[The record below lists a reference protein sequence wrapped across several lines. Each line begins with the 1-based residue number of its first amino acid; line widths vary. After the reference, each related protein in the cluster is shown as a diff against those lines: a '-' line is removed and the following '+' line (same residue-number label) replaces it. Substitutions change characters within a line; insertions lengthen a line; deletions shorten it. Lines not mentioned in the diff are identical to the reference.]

1 MPRYLARYRDSA
13 KTDAFGFSRLAGWL
27 IFHHPFT
34 NTHILFNIHGRS
46 WDRRIAAGAAY
57 APAID
62 FQIPVRAHPEPDIDL
77 RRNSPT
83 PRRKIMIRLKR
94 SLVLCA
100 LACAAVAAS
109 RAEAPKIEH
118 VLLIS
123 VDGLHA
129 IDVSN
134 YITAHPDSTLAA
146 LAKRGIRYD
155 NAYIP
160 SISDSFPGLA
170 ALITGGS
177 PVTTGIWYDVTYNR
191 KLSPPAL
198 TTPYGIVGGAGLCP
212 SVIGTQVGFDEEI
225 DNDYT
230 KLNGGG
236 AINPKYLPRDSTKG
250 CAPVW
255 PHQYLRVNT
264 IFEVAR
270 KAGFYTAWSDK
281 HPSYEWV
288 KGPSGQG
295 EDDLFTPEINSVP
308 VALPAVSGCSPLP
321 DPANATPSN
330 AWTDSIENIK
340 CYDGLK
346 VNAILNEIN
355 GRTHDGSKA
364 APIPAIF
371 GFNFQ
376 AVSVGEKLKGAGY
389 SDEWGT
395 PTKNLKSELDFVDSS
410 LGRIWA
416 AIKDSGLASSTVII
430 VTAKHGQSPIDP
442 AKVSKIPGS
451 VPATVVGSSYAFD
464 ISDDASMIWLKSPSD
479 IDAVLPWLD
488 DGNGGKDL
496 GAQEIFAGPTLKNR
510 WDDPAVDERVP
521 DIIVK
526 VNTGVIFTGGSKIAE
541 HGGLNEDDIHVGLL
555 VSGPGISSAEV
566 VKANVSTAQVAP
578 SILWLLGLDPNQLQ
592 AVQKEGTPILPFLP
606 VPPSN

>member
-1 MPRYLARYRDSA
+1 MM
-13 KTDAFGFSRLAGWL
+13 
-27 IFHHPFT
+27 
-34 NTHILFNIHGRS
+34 N
-46 WDRRIAAGAAY
+46 RI
-57 APAID
+57 
-62 FQIPVRAHPEPDIDL
+62 
-77 RRNSPT
+77 
-83 PRRKIMIRLKR
+83 KR
-94 SLVLCA
+94 SLTLCA
-100 LACAAVAAS
+100 LAAAAATTCL
-109 RAEAPKIEH
+109 AEAPKIEH

-123 VDGLHA
+123 VDGLHS

-134 YITAHPDSTLAA
+134 YIAAHPNSTLAA
-146 LAKRGIRYD
+146 LANRGIRYD

-198 TTPYGIVGGAGLCP
+198 TTPYGLVGGAGLCP

-295 EDDLFTPEINSVP
+295 VDDLYTPEINSVP
-308 VALPAVSGCSPLP
+308 VALPSVSGCNPLP
-321 DPANATPSN
+321 DPAHATPSN

-346 VNAILNEIN
+346 VNAIINEIY

-395 PTKNLKSELDFVDSS
+395 PSKHLKSELEFVDSS

-416 AIKDSGLASSTVII
+416 AIEDSGLASSTVII

-442 AKVSKIPGS
+442 AKVSKISGS
-451 VPATVVGSSYAFD
+451 VPATVVGSNYAFD
-464 ISDDASMIWLKSPSD
+464 ISDDSSMIWLKSPSD
-479 IDAVLPWLD
+479 IDDILPWLD
-488 DGNGGKDL
+488 DGRGGNEL
-496 GAQEIFAGPTLKNR
+496 GAQEIFAGPTLKTR

-526 VNTGVIFTGGSKIAE
+526 VKTGVIFTGGSKIAE

-592 AVQKEGTPILPFLP
+592 AVQKEGTQILPFLP
-606 VPPSN
+606 VPPRY

>member
-1 MPRYLARYRDSA
+1 V
-13 KTDAFGFSRLAGWL
+13 DAAQS
-27 IFHHPFT
+27 
-34 NTHILFNIHGRS
+34 
-46 WDRRIAAGAAY
+46 
-57 APAID
+57 PAID
-62 FQIPVRAHPEPDIDL
+62 FPIPVRAQPEPDTQS
-77 RRNSPT
+77 SPEFPN
-83 PRRKIMIRLKR
+83 PRGEKIMNRIKR
-94 SLVLCA
+94 SLALCA
-100 LACAAVAAS
+100 LAAAAATICL
-109 RAEAPKIEH
+109 AESPKIEH

-123 VDGLHA
+123 VDGLHS

-134 YITAHPDSTLAA
+134 YISDNPNSTLAA

-177 PVTTGIWYDVTYNR
+177 PVTTGFWYDVTYNR

-225 DNDYT
+225 DKDYT

-236 AINPKYLPRDSTKG
+236 GINPQYLPRDSAKG

-270 KAGFYTAWSDK
+270 NAGFYTAWSDK

-295 EDDLFTPEINSVP
+295 VDDLYTPEINSVP
-308 VALPAVSGCSPLP
+308 VALPSVSGCNPLP
-321 DPANATPSN
+321 DPAHATSSN

-340 CYDGLK
+340 CYDTLK
-346 VNAILNEIN
+346 VNAIINEVY
-355 GRTHDGSKA
+355 GLTHDGSRA

-389 SDEWGT
+389 TDQWGT
-395 PTKNLKSELDFVDSS
+395 PSANLKSELDFVDTS
-410 LGRIWA
+410 LGRIWS

-464 ISDDASMIWLKSPSD
+464 ISDDASMIWLNSPSD
-479 IDAVLPWLD
+479 IDTVLPYLE
-488 DGNGGKDL
+488 DGSGGKDL

-510 WDDPAVDERVP
+510 WDDPSVDERVP

-555 VSGPGISSAEV
+555 VSGPGIHGAEV

-578 SILWLLGLDPNQLQ
+578 TILWLLGLDPSQLR
-592 AVQKEGTPILPFLP
+592 AVQKEGTQILPFLP
-606 VPPSN
+606 VPPRY